1 MSVEEI
7 ADFVRAR
14 LGERE
19 QAAQAS
25 TPGPWRYNPRQ
36 QWRTPDEIAGGLG
49 GEEFVGAGPREATV
63 GVAAT
68 GPADHPQSMVDAS
81 FIAANDPTFVLADID
96 AKRQR
101 LAWIEARLA
110 AGEAEPAGWLLRVE
124 ALPFARH
131 RDYLDAWRLC

>member
-7 ADFVRAR
+7 VGFVRAR

-36 QWRTPDEIAGGLG
+36 QWHTPAEIAGGLA
-49 GEEFVGAGPREATV
+49 GEEFVGAGPRDATV

-81 FIAANDPTFVLADID
+81 FIAGNDPTFVLADID
-96 AKRQR
+96 AKRRR
-101 LAWIEARLA
+101 LDWIEERLA
-110 AGEAEPAGWLLRVE
+110 AGDGEPAGWLLRVE
-124 ALPFARH
+124 ALPYARH
-131 RDYLDAWRLC
+131 PDYRSAWRP